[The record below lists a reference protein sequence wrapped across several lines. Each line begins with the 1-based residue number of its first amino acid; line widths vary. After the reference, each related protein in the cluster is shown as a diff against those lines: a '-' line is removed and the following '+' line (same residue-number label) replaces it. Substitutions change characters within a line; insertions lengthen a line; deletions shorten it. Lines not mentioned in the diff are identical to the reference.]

1 MIGSKF
7 STVKTLKRIPLLFVC
22 VWTVIGLLLTIA
34 STFLQPNLVIGF
46 NAELLPIATT
56 LQVGAVLLT
65 GCLGGKN
72 AGLFSQLLYVGLGLS
87 GLPIFYNGGGMDYL
101 QKPAI
106 GFLIGFIPGAW
117 LCGFLAFL
125 KPPSIQWL
133 SFSCIS
139 GLVAIHLVGIFTI
152 LVFNITQLNVANQLI
167 WSYSFN
173 FFPYQLVVIS
183 GTVVFA
189 KILRWILLY

>member
-7 STVKTLKRIPLLFVC
+7 APVKTLKRIPLLFVC
-22 VWTVIGLLLTIA
+22 VWAVIGLLLTIA

-56 LQVGAVLLT
+56 LQVGAVLIT

-72 AGLFSQLLYVGLGLS
+72 AGLFSQLLYVSLGLS

-125 KPPSIQWL
+125 KPPSIERL
-133 SFSCIS
+133 SFSCVS
-139 GLVAIHLVGIFTI
+139 GLIVIHLVGIFTI

-167 WSYSFN
+167 WNYSFN